1 MVSFLFVAGLWASP
15 QPPSLPVYPGS
26 QRLAEMDIGVAW
38 RQTYQANVPPN
49 KVARWYS
56 QLWQKPVQVIRGVT
70 LVALVLEDLKDAER
84 GVNEKIMV
92 KGVELRPS
100 RGKKTTIY
108 TLVSGRMS
116 EGKNLRSVDVKMP
129 KIFKTLP
136 LNLPIPTP

>member
-1 MVSFLFVAGLWASP
+1 
-15 QPPSLPVYPGS
+15 
-26 QRLAEMDIGVAW
+26 MDIGVAW

-100 RGKKTTIY
+100 RSKKTTIY

-116 EGKNLRSVDVKMP
+116 EGKNLRPVDVKMP